1 MTLWIS
7 LFERVITE
15 QVRLRS
21 VEIVQLLLLKN
32 ENLPDLMH

>member
-21 VEIVQLLLLKN
+21 VEIVQLLLLKIKTCQT
-32 ENLPDLMH
+32 

>member
-32 ENLPDLMH
+32 KNLPDLMH